1 MITIACSSDL
11 IGEANVL
18 SERLRAA
25 DSDADGVVFCPKPDD
40 STSDRSAVDRMNCAI
55 ASSVC
60 LYVLAPCGVVG
71 RVMAAHIG
79 YARAYGVPVYTSSE
93 LVDESLAYFTSGMLP
108 PDDFVEYMA
117 SR

>member
-1 MITIACSSDL
+1 MITITCSSDL
-11 IGEANVL
+11 IEEANVL
-18 SERLRAA
+18 ADRLRAA
-25 DSDADGVVFCPKPDD
+25 GSDEDGKVFCPKPDD

-55 ASSVC
+55 ANSVC
-60 LYVLAPCGVVG
+60 LYVLAPGGVVG
-71 RVMAAHIG
+71 RVMAAHVG

-93 LVDESLAYFTSGMLP
+93 LVDENLACFTSGMLP

>member
-1 MITIACSSDL
+1 MITIVCSSDL
-11 IGEANVL
+11 IGEANAL
-18 SERLRAA
+18 AERLRAA
-25 DSDADGVVFCPKPDD
+25 DSDEYGAVFCPKPDD
-40 STSDRSAVDRMNCAI
+40 STSDRSPVDRMNCAI

-71 RVMAAHIG
+71 RVTAAHVG

-93 LVDESLAYFTSGMLP
+93 LADENLACFTSGMLP